1 MSNEKDH
8 AFDESFREAFEQM
21 NVPTPN
27 KNIWKN
33 LEMRLAEDRVNTRI
47 SFVWPLRWAATIS
60 ILLSLSIPLIFE
72 KDQLLSEVEEAES
85 AKLQFHRAT
94 VSQYLV
100 ENLLENSSA
109 NVEGDGKVEISSIVI
124 NSTEKSAVPTEKEES
139 TERDTKRNNASLL
152 ASQGFESFEE
162 RNASKD
168 QKETVSLGQEKTK
181 GVTSLSIDSR
191 SVLLAEKREQF
202 QLVDQPNTFEP
213 VDFYGISQRK
223 ERWYIG
229 GFIAP
234 QLVKQQQSTMFSD
247 AYRNTSSDETNY
259 LAKEFEVLHSTV
271 QKSIGFE
278 AKLGYRLGN
287 NWEIESGLSLSR
299 IDGHMLTSYN
309 VEQQLTTVNIVEFP
323 VPSRTGDGYDIITTT
338 EVSSVSNFDRD
349 TLSSTYTLQTV
360 EVPLQVRYVGRM
372 GNFSYFVSSG
382 VSAVLYTQLKE
393 ESVSSRYNDVRYER
407 VRGSAQAPSVNLLV
421 GAGLGYRLGRSLE
434 IRVEPQYRRG
444 LFTHRKSILNEN
456 RKSLGLN
463 TGFVYS
469 F

>member
-8 AFDESFREAFEQM
+8 AFDESFREAFEKM
-21 NVPTPN
+21 NIPAPN
-27 KNIWKN
+27 QNIWKS

-47 SFVWPLRWAATIS
+47 SFVWPLRWAATLS
-60 ILLSLSIPLIFE
+60 ILLSLSVPLIFE
-72 KDQLLSEVEEAES
+72 KDQLLSEVQEAES
-85 AKLQFHRAT
+85 AKRQFQRAI
-94 VSQYLV
+94 VSQYLAN
-100 ENLLENSSA
+100 NLLENSSG
-109 NVEGDGKVEISSIVI
+109 NTSQDENSVLSSAPILLEERQ
-124 NSTEKSAVPTEKEES
+124 SVPTEKQATTQFTNGENTPPVNAIIS
-139 TERDTKRNNASLL
+139 TTFN
-152 ASQGFESFEE
+152 SQI
-162 RNASKD
+162 AAKD
-168 QKETVSLGQEKTK
+168 QKRVNPSTVNNREAEPL
-181 GVTSLSIDSR
+181 VTLDYR
-191 SVLLAEKREQF
+191 SVVWAENKVEK
-202 QLVDQPNTFEP
+202 QLVNQPNTFEP
-213 VDFYGISQRK
+213 VDFARLSAKR
-223 ERWYIG
+223 ENWYLG
-229 GFIAP
+229 AFVAP
-234 QLVKQQQSTMFSD
+234 QLVRQHHSTVFSD
-247 AYRNTSSDETNY
+247 AYRNNNSEGTNY
-259 LAKEFEVLHSTV
+259 LAREFEVLHSTV
-271 QKSIGFE
+271 QKSIGFD

-287 NWEIESGLSLSR
+287 NWEIESGLSFSR
-299 IDGHMLTSYN
+299 INGHLLTSYN

-407 VRGSAQAPSVNLLV
+407 VQGSAQSPSVNLLV

-434 IRVEPQYRRG
+434 IRVEPHYRRG

-463 TGFVYS
+463 TGLVYS